1 MAFEDHIAILL
12 SGAFDRPQK
21 NKFKPADA
29 PEYYA
34 LVAMEPSA
42 GPDISAVMASINP
55 NWTSLNHP
63 VKTNGK
69 LDKPHPG
76 IPDDYLVFRMQSQFV
91 PEIRDSNGAELV
103 PTAENAGYIRSQ
115 LFSGARIRIRGTVKE
130 WEFSGKRG
138 LKFYLGGVMAV
149 GGGDRRATSSGSF
162 DKYVPEDA
170 PQTSG
175 SQPAVTVQ
183 SNGFGQPAPQAAPAQ
198 AATTGEGNPFQQS
211 TSTAA
216 KPFG

>member
-170 PQTSG
+170 QQASGFG
-175 SQPAVTVQ
+175 SQQASTSVTVAEPVEENKHPFVQ
-183 SNGFGQPAPQAAPAQ
+183 QNGAAAFS
-198 AATTGEGNPFQQS
+198 AD
-211 TSTAA
+211 